1 MCTNCN
7 DPGTEN
13 PGSQSA
19 EHLGRVVTR
28 RLVLGGLAGSAVLLG
43 SGGPAMASPPLASP
57 SKPDNRPAH
66 LELVLLGTRA
76 GPPIDPYRAGTASA
90 LVVDGSTYLVD
101 CGRAAVTQYVRAG
114 LSLRSMRA
122 IFLTHLHADHVADY
136 YNFFLLGAN
145 PPNQLGDN
153 MPDHTDVYGPG
164 RAGGLPPKFGGGD
177 APTVN
182 PASPTPGIA
191 DLTNFCH
198 DAYAYNSNVFIRDTG
213 IRDIRNLATVHE
225 IALPDV
231 GANYQ
236 NTAPTMQPFPVMQD
250 DKVRVTAILV
260 PHGPVFPSFAFRFDT
275 EYGSVTFSGDTTFT
289 PNIPTLAK
297 NTDILVHEA
306 INLEGF
312 TGPPAII
319 RHQVTSHTPVQKV
332 GGVAQAAGAKRLVLS
347 HIADLTQDPI
357 DARKWTAWAQ
367 QGYGGR
373 VDIGEDLQRIQSGG
387 SGATPSGGAATGGG
401 GASGGRDTGLL
412 IGGAVAA
419 AGAAAAAGAYRH
431 GRKTAADGVV
441 EGVDHAQ

>member
-1 MCTNCN
+1 
-7 DPGTEN
+7 
-13 PGSQSA
+13 
-19 EHLGRVVTR
+19 
-28 RLVLGGLAGSAVLLG
+28 
-43 SGGPAMASPPLASP
+43 
-57 SKPDNRPAH
+57 
-66 LELVLLGTRA
+66 
-76 GPPIDPYRAGTASA
+76 
-90 LVVDGSTYLVD
+90 
-101 CGRAAVTQYVRAG
+101 
-114 LSLRSMRA
+114 
-122 IFLTHLHADHVADY
+122 
-136 YNFFLLGAN
+136 
-145 PPNQLGDN
+145 

-164 RAGGLPPKFGGGD
+164 RAGGLQPKFGGGD

-198 DAYAYNSNVFIRDTG
+198 DAYASNVFIRDTG

-275 EYGSVTFSGDTTFT
+275 EYGSVTFSGETTFT

-297 NTDILVHEA
+297 TPTYWCTRPST
-306 INLEGF
+306 LEGF
-312 TGPPAII
+312 TGPPAFIS
-319 RHQVTSHTPVQKV
+319 HQVTSHTPVQKV

-357 DARKWTAWAQ
+357 DVRKWTAWAQ
-367 QGYGGR
+367 QAYGGR
-373 VDIGEDLQRIQSGG
+373 IDIGEDLQRIQSGG
-387 SGATPSGGAATGGG
+387 SGATPSGGAGTGGG
-401 GASGGRDTGLL
+401 GTSGGRDTGLL
-412 IGGAVAA
+412 LGGAVA
-419 AGAAAAAGAYRH
+419 
-431 GRKTAADGVV
+431 AADGVV